1 MKKLIFAVLSFI
13 LVACSNQSIEEGLD
27 DLNARLVEL
36 EQQLAAIDAN
46 ALITDIND
54 IIAQVETI
62 EQINEENKQAIAE
75 AMATLTD
82 LHDQLAAILVQIQ
95 EAATVEQLQAINE
108 KVQSISEGISMLV
121 FVADYDYDGVINGLD
136 QCPDTPI
143 TEISEV
149 NGVGCS
155 TSQLG
160 G

>member
-36 EQQLAAIDAN
+36 EQQLAAVDAN

-121 FVADYDYDGVINGLD
+121 FVADYDYDGVMNGLD

-143 TEISEV
+143 TEISQV

-155 TSQLG
+155 PSQLG

>member
-36 EQQLAAIDAN
+36 EQQLAAVDAN
-46 ALITDIND
+46 ALISDIND

-121 FVADYDYDGVINGLD
+121 FVADYDYDGVMNGLD

-143 TEISEV
+143 TEISQV

-155 TSQLG
+155 PSQLAG
-160 G
+160 

>member
-1 MKKLIFAVLSFI
+1 MVIK
-13 LVACSNQSIEEGLD
+13 CY
-27 DLNARLVEL
+27 RTT
-36 EQQLAAIDAN
+36 AN
-46 ALITDIND
+46 V
-54 IIAQVETI
+54 VETI

-155 TSQLG
+155 PSQLG

>member
-13 LVACSNQSIEEGLD
+13 LVSCSNQSIEEGLD

-75 AMATLTD
+75 AMVTLTD

-95 EAATVEQLQAINE
+95 EAATVEQLQAINV
-108 KVQSISEGISMLV
+108 KVQTISEGISMLV

-155 TSQLG
+155 PSQLG

>member
-75 AMATLTD
+75 AMVTLTD

-95 EAATVEQLQAINE
+95 DLLSIELLGILELETVLLDIPW
-108 KVQSISEGISMLV
+108 MFLV
-121 FVADYDYDGVINGLD
+121 IL
-136 QCPDTPI
+136 I
-143 TEISEV
+143 
-149 NGVGCS
+149 
-155 TSQLG
+155 
-160 G
+160 

>member
-27 DLNARLVEL
+27 DLNTRLVEL

-75 AMATLTD
+75 AMVTLTD

-155 TSQLG
+155 PSQLG

>member
-36 EQQLAAIDAN
+36 EQQLAAVDAN
-46 ALITDIND
+46 ALISDIND

-155 TSQLG
+155 PSQLG

>member
-108 KVQSISEGISMLV
+108 KVQNISEGISMLV

-155 TSQLG
+155 PSQLG

>member
-75 AMATLTD
+75 AMVTLTD

-95 EAATVEQLQAINE
+95 EAATVEQLQAINV
-108 KVQSISEGISMLV
+108 KVQTISEGISMLV
-121 FVADYDYDGVINGLD
+121 FVADYNYDGVINGLD

-155 TSQLG
+155 PSQLG

>member
-36 EQQLAAIDAN
+36 EQQLAAVDAN
-46 ALITDIND
+46 ALISDIND

-82 LHDQLAAILVQIQ
+82 LHDQLAAILVQIE

-121 FVADYDYDGVINGLD
+121 FVADYDYDGVMNGLD

-143 TEISEV
+143 TEISQV

-155 TSQLG
+155 PSQLG

>member
-36 EQQLAAIDAN
+36 EQQLAAVDAN

-155 TSQLG
+155 PSQLG

>member
-27 DLNARLVEL
+27 DLNTRLVEL

-121 FVADYDYDGVINGLD
+121 FDADYDYDGVINGLD
-136 QCPDTPI
+136 QSPDTPI

-155 TSQLG
+155 PSQLG

>member
-54 IIAQVETI
+54 IIAQVEPI

-95 EAATVEQLQAINE
+95 EAATVEQLQAINV
-108 KVQSISEGISMLV
+108 KVQTISEGISMLV

-155 TSQLG
+155 PSQLG

>member
-36 EQQLAAIDAN
+36 EQQLAAVDAN

-54 IIAQVETI
+54 IIAQVEII
-62 EQINEENKQAIAE
+62 EQINEENKEAIAE
-75 AMATLTD
+75 AMVTLTD

-95 EAATVEQLQAINE
+95 EAATVEQLQAINV
-108 KVQSISEGISMLV
+108 KVQTISEGISMLV

-155 TSQLG
+155 PSQLG

>member
-27 DLNARLVEL
+27 DLNTRIVEL
-36 EQQLAAIDAN
+36 EQQLAAVDAN

-54 IIAQVETI
+54 IIAQVEII
-62 EQINEENKQAIAE
+62 EQINEENKEAIAE
-75 AMATLTD
+75 AMVTLTD

-95 EAATVEQLQAINE
+95 EAATVEQLQAINV
-108 KVQSISEGISMLV
+108 KVQTISEGISMLV

-155 TSQLG
+155 PSQLG

>member
-36 EQQLAAIDAN
+36 EQQLAAVDAN
-46 ALITDIND
+46 ALISDIND

-121 FVADYDYDGVINGLD
+121 FVADYDYDGVMNGLD

-143 TEISEV
+143 TEISQV

-155 TSQLG
+155 PSQLG

>member
-75 AMATLTD
+75 AMVTLTD

-95 EAATVEQLQAINE
+95 EAATVEQLQAINV
-108 KVQSISEGISMLV
+108 KVQTISEGISILV

-155 TSQLG
+155 PSQLG

>member
-27 DLNARLVEL
+27 DLNTRLVEL

-149 NGVGCS
+149 NGV
-155 TSQLG
+155 
-160 G
+160 

>member
-36 EQQLAAIDAN
+36 EQQLAAVDAN

-108 KVQSISEGISMLV
+108 KVQSISEGIKMLV

-155 TSQLG
+155 PSQLG

>member
-1 MKKLIFAVLSFI
+1 MKKLIFAVLSVI

-36 EQQLAAIDAN
+36 EQQLAAVDAN

-75 AMATLTD
+75 AMVTLTD

-95 EAATVEQLQAINE
+95 EAATVEQLQAINV
-108 KVQSISEGISMLV
+108 KVQTISEGISMLV

-155 TSQLG
+155 PSQLG

>member
-36 EQQLAAIDAN
+36 EQQLAAVAAN

-54 IIAQVETI
+54 IIAQVEII
-62 EQINEENKQAIAE
+62 EQINEENKEAIAE
-75 AMATLTD
+75 AMVTLTD

-95 EAATVEQLQAINE
+95 EAATVEQLQAINV
-108 KVQSISEGISMLV
+108 KVQTISEGISMLV
-121 FVADYDYDGVINGLD
+121 FVADYDYDGVIIGLD
-136 QCPDTPI
+136 QCQDTPI

-155 TSQLG
+155 PSQLG

>member
-27 DLNARLVEL
+27 DFNARLVEL

-155 TSQLG
+155 PSQLG

>member
-1 MKKLIFAVLSFI
+1 MKKLIFAVLRFI

-75 AMATLTD
+75 AMVTLTD

-95 EAATVEQLQAINE
+95 EAATVEQLQAINV
-108 KVQSISEGISMLV
+108 KVQTISEGISMLV

-155 TSQLG
+155 PSQLG

>member
-36 EQQLAAIDAN
+36 EHQLAAIDAN

-75 AMATLTD
+75 AMVTLTD

-95 EAATVEQLQAINE
+95 EAATVEQLQAINV
-108 KVQSISEGISMLV
+108 KVQTISEGISMLV

-155 TSQLG
+155 PSQLG

>member
-13 LVACSNQSIEEGLD
+13 LVSCSNQSIEEGLD

-36 EQQLAAIDAN
+36 EQQLAAVDAN

-54 IIAQVETI
+54 IIAQVEII
-62 EQINEENKQAIAE
+62 EQINEENKEAIAE
-75 AMATLTD
+75 AMVTLTD

-95 EAATVEQLQAINE
+95 EAATVEQLQAINV
-108 KVQSISEGISMLV
+108 KVQTISEGISMLV

-155 TSQLG
+155 PSQLG

>member
-95 EAATVEQLQAINE
+95 QAATVEQLQAINE

-155 TSQLG
+155 PSQLG

>member
-75 AMATLTD
+75 AMVTLTD

-95 EAATVEQLQAINE
+95 EAATVEQLQAINV
-108 KVQSISEGISMLV
+108 KVQTISEGISMLV

-155 TSQLG
+155 PSQLG

>member
-36 EQQLAAIDAN
+36 EQQLAAVDAN
-46 ALITDIND
+46 ALISDIND

-143 TEISEV
+143 TEISQV

-155 TSQLG
+155 PSQLG

>member
-54 IIAQVETI
+54 INAQVETI

-155 TSQLG
+155 PSQLG

>member
-36 EQQLAAIDAN
+36 EQQLAAVDAN
-46 ALITDIND
+46 ALISDIND

-121 FVADYDYDGVINGLD
+121 FVADYDYDGVMNGLD

-149 NGVGCS
+149 NGVVCS
-155 TSQLG
+155 PSQLG

>member
-36 EQQLAAIDAN
+36 EQQLAAVDAN

-143 TEISEV
+143 TEISQV

-155 TSQLG
+155 PSQLG

>member
-36 EQQLAAIDAN
+36 EQQLAAVDAN

-95 EAATVEQLQAINE
+95 EAATVEQLQAINV
-108 KVQSISEGISMLV
+108 KVQTISEGISMLV

-155 TSQLG
+155 PSQLG

>member
-1 MKKLIFAVLSFI
+1 MRISGIVLVPIRSVKI
-13 LVACSNQSIEEGLD
+13 
-27 DLNARLVEL
+27 
-36 EQQLAAIDAN
+36 AN
-46 ALITDIND
+46 ERWIGRITDIND

-75 AMATLTD
+75 AMVTLTD

-95 EAATVEQLQAINE
+95 EAATVEQLQAINV
-108 KVQSISEGISMLV
+108 KVQTISEGISMLV
-121 FVADYDYDGVINGLD
+121 FVAHYDYDGVINGLD

-155 TSQLG
+155 PSQLG

>member
-36 EQQLAAIDAN
+36 EQQLAAVDAN

-54 IIAQVETI
+54 IIAQVEII

-95 EAATVEQLQAINE
+95 EAATVEQLQAINV
-108 KVQSISEGISMLV
+108 KVQTISEGISMLV

-155 TSQLG
+155 PSQVG

>member
-13 LVACSNQSIEEGLD
+13 LVSCSNQSIEEGLD

-36 EQQLAAIDAN
+36 EQQLAAVDAN

-75 AMATLTD
+75 AMVTLTD

-95 EAATVEQLQAINE
+95 EAATVEQLQAINV
-108 KVQSISEGISMLV
+108 KVQTISEGISMLV

-155 TSQLG
+155 PSQLG

>member
-75 AMATLTD
+75 AMVTLTD

-95 EAATVEQLQAINE
+95 EAATVAQLQAINV
-108 KVQSISEGISMLV
+108 KVQTISEGISMLV

-155 TSQLG
+155 PSQLG